1 MCKVL
6 NVSSSG
12 YYYWHKHPV
21 GARQHK
27 QNQLVNHIR
36 RVHTQSQSRYGSP
49 RIADELRD
57 QGVKASR
64 NRIARLMQKEGI
76 RSIMYKKYRVQT
88 TESNHNYPV
97 AKNLLNREFT
107 AEKPGQKWVSD
118 ITYIATGQGWLYL
131 TAILD
136 LADRKVVG
144 WALSESLKAVDTSVA
159 AWRMALKNRP
169 LNGRLIFHSDRGI
182 QYACTE
188 FRDELKELPVE
199 QSMSRKGNCWDNAV
213 AESFFKTLKSEL
225 VNHTHFE
232 TRAAARL
239 ATFEYIKG
247 WYNRRRKHS
256 VLNYR
261 TPSQQESYFYTS
273 AMAA

>member
-12 YYYWHKHPV
+12 YYYWRKNPV
-21 GARQHK
+21 GARQQS

-36 RVHTQSQSRYGSP
+36 RVHTKSKSRYGSP
-49 RIADELRD
+49 RIADELRE

-64 NRIARLMQKEGI
+64 NRIARLMRKVGI

-88 TESNHNYPV
+88 TESNHDYPI

-107 AEKPGQKWVSD
+107 ADKPGQKWVSD

-144 WALSESLKAVDTSVA
+144 WALSDSLKAVDTSVA
-159 AWRMALKNRP
+159 AWRMALTNRAID
-169 LNGRLIFHSDRGI
+169 GRLIFHCAGSPVRPRYSIRLYGI
-182 QYACTE
+182 
-188 FRDELKELPVE
+188 
-199 QSMSRKGNCWDNAV
+199 
-213 AESFFKTLKSEL
+213 
-225 VNHTHFE
+225 
-232 TRAAARL
+232 
-239 ATFEYIKG
+239 
-247 WYNRRRKHS
+247 
-256 VLNYR
+256 
-261 TPSQQESYFYTS
+261 
-273 AMAA
+273 